1 VPLNGSCSVS
11 PLDSINY
18 DAANR
23 GGLIEEEGPR
33 NQYTAAGCTNPS
45 RAMDVGNAVTDAIA
59 EEEASNIDEL
69 FEF

>member
-1 VPLNGSCSVS
+1 
-11 PLDSINY
+11 
-18 DAANR
+18 
-23 GGLIEEEGPR
+23 LIEEEGLG

-45 RAMDVGNAVTDAIA
+45 RAMDVGNAVADAIA